1 MKRMVT
7 EEGVASLFKGG
18 VANAMRSGALTMG

>member
-1 MKRMVT
+1 MVA

-18 VANAMRSGALTMG
+18 VANAMRSGALTAG